1 MVGDLHGQD
10 HDDDKSVFL
19 VCVDADADEG
29 GYSVEELYSVVCVWS
44 RCTFLISSVL
54 EEKLADELS
63 WLYEAVEG

>member
-29 GYSVEELYSVVCVWS
+29 GYSVEELYSVVCV
-44 RCTFLISSVL
+44 CQDVPF
-54 EEKLADELS
+54 
-63 WLYEAVEG
+63 